1 MAKTERLNVRT
12 TEALKE
18 KIIKTAIS
26 RGVTVSEIINDFI
39 KSLPTPKN

>member
-12 TEALKE
+12 TEVLKE
-18 KIIKTAIS
+18 KIIKTAIN

-39 KSLPTPKN
+39 KSLPNPND